1 MFGFQG
7 GESTAT
13 VARKRGYMEE
23 AQQLWPFLTNFDAS
37 TIKSEVQL
45 IALVKDRSSRS
56 HREAEAN
63 VKAWAVGKQF

>member
-45 IALVKDRSSRS
+45 IALVKDRSSLPQ
-56 HREAEAN
+56 REAETN
-63 VKAWAVGKQF
+63 VNAWAVGKQF